1 MFGLM
6 KSFSTIFSIHHE
18 ISSWI
23 ERLFLNLLQ
32 LWPWFALNMFIILN
46 FDYRL
51 KNTISNWG
59 LDFFF
64 QNFKWWIRV
73 QFQLALLISHF
84 TSSMNIQGFISVLVI
99 NCWIVYY
106 QCLIFFFHFS
116 YVDKWLWSWKLEK
129 GNVEMVDFTPA
140 LASLFVCLFCHN
152 CL

>member
-6 KSFSTIFSIHHE
+6 KCFSTIFSIHHE

-129 GNVEMVDFTPA
+129 GNVEMVD
-140 LASLFVCLFCHN
+140 
-152 CL
+152 